1 MNSFGRKFKLSI
13 FGESHG
19 KSVGVTIDGCPPGIS
34 LSEEDFLADLDRRRS
49 GAKGT
54 TPRQEKDLPEI
65 ISGVFNGFSTGA
77 PITVIFKNEDT
88 RSKDYSKLKEHPRPG
103 HADFTGYKKFNGYND
118 YRGGGHFSARLTL
131 ALVSAG
137 VVAKKVVQPID
148 IQAKLTKVNGN
159 PDIDVA
165 IDDAIA
171 KGESVGGIVE
181 CVATNLPIGL
191 GEPFFDSI
199 ESVISHLVFAIPA
212 TKGIEFGSGFKA
224 AEMYGSE
231 HNDVFIDE
239 SGKTATNYAA
249 GVNGGITN
257 GNDLVFRVAIKPT
270 SSIAKS
276 QETFNLKSGKVEE
289 LRIGG
294 RHDVCVA
301 LRVPVV
307 LEAVTAIALADFY
320 LLENLESGVLHCGA

>member
-19 KSVGVTIDGCPPGIS
+19 KSVGVTIDGCPPGIP

-77 PITVIFKNEDT
+77 PVTIVFKNEDT
-88 RSKDYSKLKEHPRPG
+88 RSKDYSKLVEHPRPG
-103 HADFTGYKKFNGYND
+103 HADFTGFKKFNGFND

-137 VVAKKVVQPID
+137 VVAKKIVQPIE
-148 IQAKLTKVNGN
+148 IQAYLTKVNGN
-159 PDIDVA
+159 SNIDA
-165 IDDAIA
+165 ALDDAIA

-181 CVATNLPIGL
+181 CRATNIPVGL
-191 GEPFFDSI
+191 GEPFFDSV

-212 TKGIEFGSGFKA
+212 IKGIEFGSGFKA

-231 HNDVFIDE
+231 HNDLIIDE
-239 SGKTATNYAA
+239 SGKTKTNYAA
-249 GVNGGITN
+249 GINGGITN
-257 GNDLVFRVAIKPT
+257 GNDLEFRIAVKPT
-270 SSIAKS
+270 SSIPKS

-294 RHDVCVA
+294 RHDTCVA

-320 LLENLESGVLHCGA
+320 LLENLT